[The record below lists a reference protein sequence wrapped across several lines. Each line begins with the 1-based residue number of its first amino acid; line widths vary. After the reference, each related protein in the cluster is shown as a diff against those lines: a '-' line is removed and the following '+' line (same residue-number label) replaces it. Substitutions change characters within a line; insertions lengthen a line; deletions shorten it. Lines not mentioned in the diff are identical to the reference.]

1 MICRKRKSREK
12 STKKNKKNIPPPVCT
27 LFSRPPTPRS
37 GPGDAGSGEGD
48 GGGDKPWTKEERA
61 VLKTAMGKY
70 PKGQP
75 QRWELVSKEFQ
86 GRRSTDE
93 IRRLV
98 AEMVVAVRSRN
109 NAA

>member
-1 MICRKRKSREK
+1 M
-12 STKKNKKNIPPPVCT
+12 
-27 LFSRPPTPRS
+27 
-37 GPGDAGSGEGD
+37 
-48 GGGDKPWTKEERA
+48 
-61 VLKTAMGKY
+61 LKTAMGKY

>member
-1 MICRKRKSREK
+1 M
-12 STKKNKKNIPPPVCT
+12 
-27 LFSRPPTPRS
+27 
-37 GPGDAGSGEGD
+37 GPGAEVS
-48 GGGDKPWTKEERA
+48 GGGGGGRGEKPWTKDERV

-70 PKGQP
+70 PKGHP
-75 QRWELVSKEFQ
+75 QRWELVAREFQ

-109 NAA
+109 NAAR